1 MEYIRQ
7 RSVSTLLISYSVF
20 WVIYHWEGVYTTF
33 FTSQDFIMEKY
44 GILKNEYVRK
54 YFFGIGQDNFANW
67 FFGIV
72 IPAVLTIFYVWV
84 LPKIL
89 INPSYRRE
97 IKYKVDRKEMKMK
110 EENDL

>member
-1 MEYIRQ
+1 
-7 RSVSTLLISYSVF
+7 
-20 WVIYHWEGVYTTF
+20 
-33 FTSQDFIMEKY
+33 MEKY